1 MTTRSS
7 WVFFLSLE
15 ELSESHLE
23 DTLQSDELDNNQL
36 DSYLLQKINLNKQM
50 NISEILLGS
59 GNIIR
64 NCHLVVIFSKRLD
77 LNVYATKIFSNQKL
91 ISTYPYMKDSTFL
104 MLSNRT
110 IAFKTRWMPVPSIM
124 YILLCVPIC
133 IIPQNWKCVIY
144 FTHIHTTSAVFQ
156 HNSIR
161 SKEYINKLTPFKF
174 TIELKDLSS
183 CNS

>member
-1 MTTRSS
+1 MKYLIVCTT
-7 WVFFLSLE
+7 WFWQHYQ
-15 ELSESHLE
+15 ELPPCSKI
-23 DTLQSDELDNNQL
+23 
-36 DSYLLQKINLNKQM
+36 LQKTW
-50 NISEILLGS
+50 
-59 GNIIR
+59 
-64 NCHLVVIFSKRLD
+64 
-77 LNVYATKIFSNQKL
+77 LNVYATKIFSTQKL